1 MAFMNMTEVI
11 KEKMNKSLKEIYG
24 NINEQWKEMNKT
36 MQDMKMEIESIKKTK
51 LREIWKWKI

>member
-51 LREIWKWKI
+51 LREIWK